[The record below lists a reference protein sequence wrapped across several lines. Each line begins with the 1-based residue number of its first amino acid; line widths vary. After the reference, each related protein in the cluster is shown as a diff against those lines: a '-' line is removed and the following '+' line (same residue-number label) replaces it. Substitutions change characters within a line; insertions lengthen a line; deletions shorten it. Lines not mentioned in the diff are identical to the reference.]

1 MGCCSS
7 VKTSEEEEII
17 KYFNKLLKEQNF
29 NLDIKTYDEN
39 YNIISKLSGNNF
51 KKLCKK
57 QKVRFSF
64 IKKIKED
71 KKKEDDIQKILYNIM
86 ILTILL
92 ENKIIEELDEH
103 DTTIKKDLIN
113 LKVGLISF
121 GILFLDGFSDI
132 SHINNNKKILYYL
145 ARLFSLCFEEFIDE
159 NGYISI
165 NKFINNSL
173 FFIDNNCFQDDEEKY
188 IFIRDIILSLSKFFR
203 YNINYFLEEKI
214 IERIIE
220 LYFDILYHH
229 YNYFESNYKTIK
241 ENINK
246 NIRNTTGK
254 LMNFTIN
261 VNKKDTILPNL
272 KQIIISF
279 NNNEQN
285 YKDNNDID
293 LIIESIYFFLKSSSQ
308 DINNGKK
315 MINTFGVKLQI
326 NEENANNE
334 FKEII
339 LLLLSYECCIK
350 DDEILALCL
359 MEYITDLFLNNYS
372 NKQFNEKNIYYD
384 IILDSYYLI
393 YKNET
398 LFERYISLLS
408 QIFIKEIENNSKNSL
423 FINQLIQIYY
433 KKEKMINKLIELF
446 FNFIV
451 NISQYYKEK
460 INIINSKDNISNEM
474 NNNLIDNLLIN
485 LIAIIKTHFI
495 NNNSS
500 NLINDNNY
508 IISSTNN
515 YTYNNNY
522 DNKKYSIPIKIV
534 IEDYEIII
542 NNFFNFNKINEE
554 KINIIEFYLY
564 FHLFIINYLDISEL
578 INDFSRK
585 EKIYYNLF
593 KIITKFEIDLI
604 QDSEKENNLNLISK
618 ESLNNNNFDIN
629 NIIIVIQLIL
639 KIIEINNSN
648 NIQDCYILY
657 KSIEINIRIQLDFH
671 KKNENGNNEIDCL
684 NLKIIYSIILFFLF
698 QFIRLVNIP
707 ISIEKLHK
715 EILEC
720 INKSHAQYRNLLSSI
735 DVSNFIAKN
744 ISQEP
749 NIEYLKELLST
760 KEEKEEKKEKFLINY
775 NSLKQ
780 LLDIIY
786 SKLFGKDSSLNIFFD
801 NQTLNSKYFE
811 NNVNYSYNK
820 SISKINDNITEVKDN
835 SLINNY
841 ENNYNEN
848 YLEDISIHIDEKNK
862 QKNNDGGNSLFISN
876 ENESKINIP
885 LENEEISSVKRI
897 NSNSI
902 TNDDNKFNNIKI

>member
-1 MGCCSS
+1 M
-7 VKTSEEEEII
+7 
-17 KYFNKLLKEQNF
+17 NF
-29 NLDIKTYDEN
+29 
-39 YNIISKLSGNNF
+39 
-51 KKLCKK
+51 
-57 QKVRFSF
+57 
-64 IKKIKED
+64 
-71 KKKEDDIQKILYNIM
+71 
-86 ILTILL
+86 
-92 ENKIIEELDEH
+92 
-103 DTTIKKDLIN
+103 
-113 LKVGLISF
+113 
-121 GILFLDGFSDI
+121 
-132 SHINNNKKILYYL
+132 
-145 ARLFSLCFEEFIDE
+145 
-159 NGYISI
+159 
-165 NKFINNSL
+165 
-173 FFIDNNCFQDDEEKY
+173 
-188 IFIRDIILSLSKFFR
+188 IFIF
-203 YNINYFLEEKI
+203 
-214 IERIIE
+214 
-220 LYFDILYHH
+220 
-229 YNYFESNYKTIK
+229 
-241 ENINK
+241 
-246 NIRNTTGK
+246 
-254 LMNFTIN
+254 
-261 VNKKDTILPNL
+261 
-272 KQIIISF
+272 
-279 NNNEQN
+279 
-285 YKDNNDID
+285 
-293 LIIESIYFFLKSSSQ
+293 IYF
-308 DINNGKK
+308 
-315 MINTFGVKLQI
+315 
-326 NEENANNE
+326 
-334 FKEII
+334 
-339 LLLLSYECCIK
+339 
-350 DDEILALCL
+350 
-359 MEYITDLFLNNYS
+359 
-372 NKQFNEKNIYYD
+372 
-384 IILDSYYLI
+384 
-393 YKNET
+393 
-398 LFERYISLLS
+398 
-408 QIFIKEIENNSKNSL
+408 
-423 FINQLIQIYY
+423 
-433 KKEKMINKLIELF
+433 
-446 FNFIV
+446 
-451 NISQYYKEK
+451 
-460 INIINSKDNISNEM
+460 
-474 NNNLIDNLLIN
+474 
-485 LIAIIKTHFI
+485 
-495 NNNSS
+495 
-500 NLINDNNY
+500 
-508 IISSTNN
+508 
-515 YTYNNNY
+515 
-522 DNKKYSIPIKIV
+522 
-534 IEDYEIII
+534 
-542 NNFFNFNKINEE
+542 
-554 KINIIEFYLY
+554 
-564 FHLFIINYLDISEL
+564 ISEL

-876 ENESKINIP
+876 ESKINIP